1 MTILLYGLDIIP
13 LYCYYYLVVSGWTS
27 TKQIN
32 KGARIMDFPKLSSP
46 TLKDLFIKELENM
59 ILSGRLP
66 IGFKLPP
73 ERELAADMQ
82 VSRAV
87 VNSGIVDMAKKGF
100 IEIKPRV
107 GAFVADYRRHGT
119 VETLLSIMNYNGGIL
134 RKPEIKSLLEIRL
147 VMETLALELAV
158 PRIGQEELDRLK
170 SLAEQLAASSDP
182 ATAAGTV
189 FDFHHELCVISGN
202 VLLPLIFYSFRAP
215 VLGLWERYFRLH
227 GMEPLSKSTME
238 IYGFIERRDAQGAIE
253 TLTESIRRTIAGG
266 ASIYYE

>member
-1 MTILLYGLDIIP
+1 
-13 LYCYYYLVVSGWTS
+13 
-27 TKQIN
+27 
-32 KGARIMDFPKLSSP
+32 MDFPKLSSP

-59 ILSGRLP
+59 ILSGKLP
-66 IGFKLPP
+66 IGYKLPP

-87 VNSGIVDMAKKGF
+87 VNTGIVDMAKKGF
-100 IEIKPRV
+100 VEIKPRV

-147 VMETLALELAV
+147 VMETLAIELAV
-158 PRIGQEELDRLK
+158 PRINREELDRLK
-170 SLAEQLAASSDP
+170 TLGEQLSTTDNPAVAAQ
-182 ATAAGTV
+182 TV

-202 VLLPLIFYSFRAP
+202 VLLPLIFYSFHAP

-227 GMEPLSKSTME
+227 GMEPLSESTME
-238 IYGFIERRDAQGAIE
+238 IYRFIEEHDAQGAIRI
-253 TLTESIRRTIAGG
+253 LSESIQNTIAGG